1 MTGGK
6 ASGCGAKCAY
16 GGRGQIQLLVEGAV
30 RQIDGRRAAMVS
42 PCSRVAGQQVFGA
55 GIQDQAGTQT
65 SPCPSAAPIR
75 QHGPR
80 R

>member
-6 ASGCGAKCAY
+6 ASGYGAKCAY

-55 GIQDQAGTQT
+55 GI
-65 SPCPSAAPIR
+65 
-75 QHGPR
+75 
-80 R
+80 